1 MHTRQNLIFDADDT
15 LWENNIYYEQIRE
28 TFLGLTDALGVPRAE
43 VEKYIDD
50 TERKNIRLHGYG
62 SENFVR
68 SLKETYRHFAADR
81 DPLED
86 TLDQI
91 HDFGPAL
98 SDFEIDFL
106 PGVPDTL
113 QTLHGRHR
121 LFLLTKGAAD
131 EQRGKVQR
139 SNLSHLFEGVH
150 VVAEK
155 DPSVYEE
162 LVQSLGLDKAHTWMI
177 GNSPRS
183 DINPALAAGLG
194 AVYVPHPVTWH
205 FEKVPVLEHSDRL
218 ITIEKFPD
226 LLNHF

>member
-1 MHTRQNLIFDADDT
+1 MHIRQNLIFDADDT
-15 LWENNIYYEQIRE
+15 LWENNIYYEEVRE
-28 TFLGLTDALGVPRAE
+28 KFLALTDALGALRAD

-50 TERKNIRLHGYG
+50 TERKNIRLYGYG
-62 SENFVR
+62 SENFIR
-68 SLKETYRHFAADR
+68 SLKETYRHFAAGR
-81 DPLED
+81 DHLEK
-86 TLDQI
+86 TLEQI
-91 HDFGPAL
+91 CGFGPAL
-98 SDFEIDFL
+98 SHFQIDFL

-113 QTLHGRHR
+113 QALHARHR
-121 LFLLTKGAAD
+121 LFLLTKGAAE
-131 EQRGKVQR
+131 EQHGKVQR
-139 SNLSHLFEGVH
+139 SNLSHLFEAVQ

-155 DPSVYEE
+155 NASVYEN
-162 LVQSLGLDKAHTWMI
+162 LSQSLGLQKSNTWMI

-205 FEKVPVLEHSDRL
+205 FEKVPVVSNSDRL